1 MNTKVACIGTG
12 LIGGGWV
19 VHYLARGYDVVA
31 WDPDPGALPRLQR
44 QIAAAWPFVTQ
55 LGLAPGASL
64 ENLRF
69 ASSLAEAVS
78 AVTFIQESAPEIL
91 HIKQGLLKEITT
103 FAPRDCIIGSST
115 SGLSMTQLQSDVH
128 FPERIVA
135 GHPFNPPYLI
145 PLVEVCGGEQTSRVA
160 IETASAFYRQAGK
173 AVIQMDREVPG
184 FIANRLQAA
193 IWAEAMHMVAAGEA
207 TVEQID
213 AAVVQGP
220 GLRWAIYGPCMT
232 YHLAVSDGGID
243 KLLQKVQEKVYMSNT
258 RASLPDLSTQLRQRL
273 VQGCLNLQ
281 GNFSHAELIQQR
293 DQQLVNIL
301 KCKTPTP

>member
-44 QIAAAWPFVTQ
+44 QIAAAWPIVTQ
-55 LGLAPGASL
+55 LGLTPRASP

-91 HIKQGLLKEITT
+91 HVKQGLLKEITT
-103 FAPRDCIIGSST
+103 FAPRECVIGSST
-115 SGLSMTQLQSDVH
+115 SGLSMTQLQSDVR

-145 PLVEVCGGEQTSRVA
+145 PLVEVCGGEQTSRIA
-160 IETASAFYRQAGK
+160 IETASAFYRQSGK
-173 AVIQMDREVPG
+173 AVIEMDREVPG

-243 KLLQKVQEKVYMSNT
+243 KLLQKVQEKVYVSNT
-258 RASLPDLSTQLRQRL
+258 RASLPDLSAQLRQRL

-281 GNFSHAELIQQR
+281 GDFSHAELIQQR